1 MLATTT
7 KYLIKIE
14 FFTDLKK
21 KKKTKKVQF
30 ADV

>member
-21 KKKTKKVQF
+21 KKKDKKSTIC
-30 ADV
+30 